1 MHACKRKKRNML
13 GERQEGAKRKGNGNG
28 KKLVEEGEGNTIVY
42 CMYIYRYVEEYERR
56 KRLG

>member
-1 MHACKRKKRNML
+1 MHACKRKRRNMW

-42 CMYIYRYVEEYERR
+42 CMYTYI
-56 KRLG
+56 GM